1 MRSPVRCRCR
11 PGRRACPGV
20 ILIAR
25 HARHSEV
32 EWRCSE
38 CEFNGIITHWE
49 GSTWDHSERPVQ
61 DVEVVP
67 MDLPRNRIPS
77 SLVGRWRIEEMEV
90 WGKDAIDLMGPAY
103 IEFDKHGGSLR
114 FIAIEGGLDCR
125 YGVTDG
131 RASVEFSWSGVDDRD
146 WRMRAWLG
154 TPRGERLARRPDL
167 HPLRR
172 RLVFH
177 RAPVRLV
184 SGAERSAQAPGP
196 VTVTAP
202 ATAPPGVAPPA
213 RGRRVKQR
221 GRLGWQPAP
230 GSSKSVRPVR
240 AVNSPVGSNHL
251 NYQGKAANRSR
262 GQGGLQ
268 ECLGSA
274 YLLF

>member
-1 MRSPVRCRCR
+1 MARPKTLITDFRHLPEVDTDEFVTGRSLPAFLAGIVAVASLEGAEARVRSPVRCRCR

-90 WGKDAIDLMGPAY
+90 WGKDAIDLMGPGY
-103 IEFDKHGGSLR
+103 IEFAKHGGSLR

-125 YGVTDG
+125 YAKAEG
-131 RASVEFSWSGVDDRD
+131 RPSVEFSWSGVDDRD
-146 WRMRAWLG
+146 DACG
-154 TPRGERLARRPDL
+154 RGVAHLKADGSLVGRIFIHCGDDSAFTARRFEE
-167 HPLRR
+167 PLKPSSR
-172 RLVFH
+172 RL
-177 RAPVRLV
+177 
-184 SGAERSAQAPGP
+184 Q
-196 VTVTAP
+196 
-202 ATAPPGVAPPA
+202 
-213 RGRRVKQR
+213 
-221 GRLGWQPAP
+221 
-230 GSSKSVRPVR
+230 
-240 AVNSPVGSNHL
+240 
-251 NYQGKAANRSR
+251 
-262 GQGGLQ
+262 
-268 ECLGSA
+268 
-274 YLLF
+274 